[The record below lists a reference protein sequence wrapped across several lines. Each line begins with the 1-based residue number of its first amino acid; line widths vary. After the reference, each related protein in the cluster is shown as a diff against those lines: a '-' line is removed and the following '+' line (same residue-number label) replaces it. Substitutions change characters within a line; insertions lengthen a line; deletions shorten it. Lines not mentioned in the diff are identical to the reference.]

1 MSRKALLPIPF
12 AAALLV
18 LAACG
23 SSNNNPPAA
32 TTPSATVSPQ
42 DSVATATPI
51 KHLVVIFGENISFD
65 HYFASYPNAKNFSG
79 DPTFTPLANT
89 QTDINT
95 LASKGILGATNPN
108 ALPGSPNLAT
118 AAVTINGVQVPA
130 LLTGTPAA
138 PLTVADATP
147 FRLDRSQANTK
158 SQNHSYTPE
167 QLGDHN
173 GLMDAFPMFTA
184 ASTTM
189 VGSTGAFGSQ
199 GQVLGYFDGNTVTAY
214 WNYAQHFAMS
224 DNAWTDTFGPSTP
237 GAIEVVSGQNNGLTL
252 AANLFNPAITTS
264 TNAISDGNGDN
275 SMTGDL
281 DPTTDDCSIQAQVAG
296 GGNTTNPTAMMKGK
310 NIGDLL
316 NTKGLTWGGFMGGF
330 DLTITNPNNTTGC
343 KRSTFSD
350 ILNANSSDYVQH
362 HAWFQYY
369 NSTANP
375 HHERPTS
382 TALIGYTDPKD
393 TTGTSPVH
401 HQYDSNDFFTA
412 VSAGNYPSVSF
423 LKAPSVG
430 DGHPGN
436 SDPIDEQGFVTK
448 VVNFLMQQPDW
459 KNTAVIIAYDDS
471 DGWYDHQAP
480 TLTSAS
486 NDNSTAI
493 SAGGVTFAGADQYDS
508 AGSCGMSVA
517 TRPVGLAGAQ
527 VNGRC
532 GPGTRTPFIVI
543 SPYAKANY
551 VDHTQ
556 VTQASVVKFIE
567 DNWLGGTRIGNGS
580 FDKTAGDISGLFD
593 FTKAGSNPTLFLDE
607 AQGTVLSAAP
617 AN

>member
-1 MSRKALLPIPF
+1 MFRKVFLPIPL
-12 AAALLV
+12 AVLLT
-18 LAACG
+18 LSACG
-23 SSNNNPPAA
+23 SSDNQNPAA
-32 TTPSATVSPQ
+32 AAPTPTVQ
-42 DSVATATPI
+42 DAVATATPI
-51 KHLVVIFGENISFD
+51 KHLVVIFGENVSFD
-65 HYFASYPNAKNFSG
+65 HYFATYPNAKNFSG

-89 QTDINT
+89 PAVNT
-95 LASKGILGATNPN
+95 LAANGISGATNPN

-118 AAVTINGVQVPA
+118 AAVTINGVAVPA

-138 PLTVADATP
+138 PLTVADVTP

-167 QLGDHN
+167 QLADHN
-173 GLMDAFPMFTA
+173 GAMDAFPMFTA
-184 ASTTM
+184 AGSTLA
-189 VGSTGAFGSQ
+189 GSTGAFGSQ

-224 DNAWTDTFGPSTP
+224 DNAWTDTFGPSSP

-252 AANLFNPAITTS
+252 SANLFNPAITTS
-264 TNAISDGNGDN
+264 TNAIIDGNGDH
-275 SMTGDL
+275 TLVGDL
-281 DPTTDDCSIQAQVAG
+281 DPTTDDCSIAAQVAG
-296 GGNTTNPTAMMKGK
+296 GGNTTNPTVMMKGK

-316 NTKGLTWGGFMGGF
+316 NAKRLTWGGFMGGF
-330 DLTITNPNNTTGC
+330 DLTITNPNGTKGC
-343 KRSTFSD
+343 QRSTFSD
-350 ILNANSSDYVQH
+350 ILNANSADYVQH

-369 NSTANP
+369 ATTSNP

-382 TALIGYTDPKD
+382 TALIGYPDPKD

-412 VSAGNYPSVSF
+412 VSANNFPSVSF
-423 LKAPSVG
+423 LKAPAVS

-436 SDPIDEQGFVTK
+436 SDPIDEQAFVTK

-459 KNTAVIIAYDDS
+459 KNTAVVIAYDDS
-471 DGWYDHQAP
+471 DGWYDHQKP

-486 NDNSTAI
+486 NDNTTVI
-493 SAGGVTFAGADQYDS
+493 SAGGASFTGADQYDS

-517 TRPVGLAGAQ
+517 ARPVGVAGTP

-543 SPYAKANY
+543 SPYARANY
-551 VDHTQ
+551 VDHTPI
-556 VTQASVVKFIE
+556 TQASVVKFIE
-567 DNWLGGTRIGNGS
+567 DNWLGGQRIGQGS
-580 FDKTAGDISGLFD
+580 FDATAGDIRGMFD
-593 FTKAGSNPTLFLDE
+593 FTNGGTNPTLFLDQS
-607 AQGTVLSAAP
+607 QGTVLSAAP
-617 AN
+617 TN